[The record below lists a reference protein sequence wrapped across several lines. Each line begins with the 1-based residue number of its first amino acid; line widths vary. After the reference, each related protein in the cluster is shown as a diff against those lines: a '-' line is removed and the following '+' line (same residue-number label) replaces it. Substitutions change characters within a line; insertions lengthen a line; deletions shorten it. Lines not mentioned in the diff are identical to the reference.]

1 MDRWMGIRGT
11 EHSAVN
17 DILRVR
23 LGTSRPVHSYTL
35 RDKILVVVIP
45 PRSGLAESKFP
56 SFYGW

>member
-1 MDRWMGIRGT
+1 MGIRGT